1 MKSALT
7 NAVGEVRELK
17 SKLDATIADW
27 DKVRL
32 ELDLNIRAVEPT
44 RAALVEATTSIHA
57 RDAVIADLKDQ
68 LTEVRI
74 RYQSNTKDVVS
85 HENRIEQLQ
94 QELDSAIQ
102 SERNKEENLQFV
114 MSEVNS
120 LKTAFEAE
128 KAEVI
133 HRIRI
138 EQKAELDHMQ
148 RNLADAIA
156 TLRELEQELMKRET
170 ETFTLKSSL
179 ETSLIKESDLSQ
191 RNKQLQTIV
200 FQLVGG

>member
-7 NAVGEVRELK
+7 NAVGEVSELK
-17 SKLDATIADW
+17 SKLDATVADR

-32 ELDLNIRAVEPT
+32 ELDLNLRAVEPT

-68 LTEVRI
+68 LAEVRI
-74 RYQSNTKDVVS
+74 RYESDTKDAVS
-85 HENRIEQLQ
+85 YKNRIYQLQ
-94 QELDSAIQ
+94 QELASAIQ

-128 KAEVI
+128 KDELI

-138 EQKAELDHMQ
+138 EHRSELDHMQ

-191 RNKQLQTIV
+191 RNKQLQNIV
-200 FQLVGG
+200 SQLVGG

>member
-191 RNKQLQTIV
+191 RNKQLQNIV
-200 FQLVGG
+200 SQLVGG